1 MGQRFWVVGG
11 EYSDCAF
18 SRLEP
23 GKGKVSGPFQ
33 DELRARMEWQRLTF
47 HDGCCATERY
57 SICAEPEL
65 KVQ

>member
-18 SRLEP
+18 RQLEP
-23 GKGKVSGPFQ
+23 GKGKVSGPFG

-47 HDGCCATERY
+47 RDGCAATERY
-57 SICAEPEL
+57 AICAEPNAL
-65 KVQ
+65 